1 MSVSLVSFFNPILYI
16 YLLKNFSLSDVG
28 LYLALF
34 WLSSFLTEILCGAI
48 TDVIGERKSIFLSGL
63 FRILGILMILSSSY
77 TLLLFSAFLSGISE
91 SFYSG
96 TLSSWLIKDLN
107 LSQDRDI
114 LEHIFSKAS
123 IIGLL
128 AALVIGT
135 LSADVLYKYNTD
147 LPFYFSILFSIIL
160 IVSVIKSPIKD
171 FKNKKISFK
180 NTFKYSYGEIKTIFK
195 QIMTSKKSIVFILF
209 LLLPK
214 VIDIGPSN

>member
-16 YLLKNFSLSDVG
+16 YLFKNFSLSDVG

-34 WLSSFLTEILCGAI
+34 WLSSFLTEIPCGAI

>member
-1 MSVSLVSFFNPILYI
+1 
-16 YLLKNFSLSDVG
+16 
-28 LYLALF
+28 
-34 WLSSFLTEILCGAI
+34 
-48 TDVIGERKSIFLSGL
+48 
-63 FRILGILMILSSSY
+63 MILSSSY

-135 LSADVLYKYNTD
+135 LSADVLYNYNTD

-214 VIDIGPSN
+214 VIDIGPSNQWQAIFYTNNIENIISIMWIIISLSGLVGSLISHRILYKKIFLM